1 MTSFFFFFYRKPN
14 LPAKFGGLGSTSSRE
29 DDLFPTTKASNV
41 VRSNI
46 VRSDIVRSDIV
57 RSNAGTVFPDS
68 TTKKAYVGARSNIDA
83 VVPETSLG
91 PSNNAT
97 FFPSE
102 TTSGLVRPNLDA
114 VVPDS
119 TTKPSELGPVFV
131 DGNRKTSLSRHR
143 GRSNVGTIFLDMNQI
158 HGLKRDKALSE
169 DFLMS
174 ILLD

>member
-1 MTSFFFFFYRKPN
+1 MAYIPFLFNDKFFFFFFYRKPN
-14 LPAKFGGLGSTSSRE
+14 LPAKFGGLGSTSSSE

-41 VRSNI
+41 
-46 VRSDIVRSDIV
+46 V

>member
-1 MTSFFFFFYRKPN
+1 
-14 LPAKFGGLGSTSSRE
+14 LGSTSSSE
-29 DDLFPTTKASNV
+29 DDLFPTTKTSNV
-41 VRSNI
+41 VRSDI
-46 VRSDIVRSDIV
+46 LRSDAVRSDINRSDAFRSNIIRTDIN

-91 PSNNAT
+91 PSNIA
-97 FFPSE
+97 
-102 TTSGLVRPNLDA
+102 TSGLVRPNLDA

-119 TTKPSELGPVFV
+119 TTKSSELGPVFV